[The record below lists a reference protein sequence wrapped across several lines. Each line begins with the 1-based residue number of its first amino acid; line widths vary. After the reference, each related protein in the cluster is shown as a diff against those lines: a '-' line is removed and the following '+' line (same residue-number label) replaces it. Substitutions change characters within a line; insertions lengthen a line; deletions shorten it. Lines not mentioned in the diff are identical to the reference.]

1 MTSVKIF
8 ENPEFGKVRVVDQN
22 GEPWFAASDIAKA
35 LGYANPQE
43 ATREHCKKVNKITQ
57 PSESLI
63 SVNRPP
69 VYINIIPESDVYR
82 LVMRSNLPSA
92 ERFQDWVCEEVLPSI
107 RKTGG
112 YGTVALPNFSDPVEA
127 ARAWADKEEQ
137 RRLEEHAKLMALETI
152 EVQKPLVQIAEE
164 RIDKKGCFSI
174 TDVNRSLGL
183 KRGERKVSEVIR
195 QAMLRCFSGKGKERH
210 NIEGTVD
217 FMDQPLMEISRR
229 VGIGGPLYQVHKK
242 AYEAHD
248 MVRKGDSERA
258 RNELLDI
265 IIYTA
270 ATVLL
275 LDEQKEDK

>member
-1 MTSVKIF
+1 MNEVELLF
-8 ENPEFGKVRVVDQN
+8 NQVRL
-22 GEPWFAASDIAKA
+22 GESSKKTLEKLAQELLDKHNEVYPSDK
-35 LGYANPQE
+35 LQLDFWDEG
-43 ATREHCKKVNKITQ
+43 H
-57 PSESLI
+57 
-63 SVNRPP
+63 P
-69 VYINIIPESDVYR
+69 VE
-82 LVMRSNLPSA
+82 LRSG
-92 ERFQDWVCEEVLPSI
+92 ERFNVVISARSAYNDLPTYIYCSTQELDNPYI
-107 RKTGG
+107 YYDRINEYK
-112 YGTVALPNFSDPVEA
+112 VEGD
-127 ARAWADKEEQ
+127 RE
-137 RRLEEHAKLMALETI
+137 
-152 EVQKPLVQIAEE
+152 
-164 RIDKKGCFSI
+164 I
-174 TDVNRSLGL
+174 TN
-183 KRGERKVSEVIR
+183 GERKVSEVIH

-229 VGIGGPLYQVHKK
+229 TGIGGPLYQVHKK

>member
-1 MTSVKIF
+1 MNVQ
-8 ENPEFGKVRVVDQN
+8 EWLEGL
-22 GEPWFAASDIAKA
+22 EYLAK
-35 LGYANPQE
+35 E
-43 ATREHCKKVNKITQ
+43 ATPGPWTKSEQGTNETYHHRIERYYGGKEVPEHIA
-57 PSESLI
+57 
-63 SVNRPP
+63 
-69 VYINIIPESDVYR
+69 YI
-82 LVMRSNLPSA
+82 
-92 ERFQDWVCEEVLPSI
+92 VLPSVFGNLNDAAYIVAACNAVPRLIEMVKYLSEESRVETNGANTWRI
-107 RKTGG
+107 RESKTVLQEA
-112 YGTVALPNFSDPVEA
+112 YEATDPKRKAVAEDHSKGELIMESDNEYKV
-127 ARAWADKEEQ
+127 
-137 RRLEEHAKLMALETI
+137 
-152 EVQKPLVQIAEE
+152 
-164 RIDKKGCFSI
+164 KGDREI
-174 TDVNRSLGL
+174 TN
-183 KRGERKVSEVIR
+183 GERNVDEVIG

-248 MVRKGDSERA
+248 MVRKGDFERA

>member
-1 MTSVKIF
+1 MDAHKFLEKLEYLAKYATPGPWTKSEQGTNETYHHRIERYYGGKEIPEHIAYVVLPNVFGNVGDAAYIVAACNAVPRLVEMVKYLS
-8 ENPEFGKVRVVDQN
+8 EESRVETN
-22 GEPWFAASDIAKA
+22 GTNTWRIRKSQDI
-35 LGYANPQE
+35 LQE
-43 ATREHCKKVNKITQ
+43 AYEATDPKRNLESEE
-57 PSESLI
+57 PSNTLTWTNEI
-63 SVNRPP
+63 
-69 VYINIIPESDVYR
+69 
-82 LVMRSNLPSA
+82 
-92 ERFQDWVCEEVLPSI
+92 
-107 RKTGG
+107 
-112 YGTVALPNFSDPVEA
+112 PVEGN
-127 ARAWADKEEQ
+127 RE
-137 RRLEEHAKLMALETI
+137 
-152 EVQKPLVQIAEE
+152 
-164 RIDKKGCFSI
+164 I
-174 TDVNRSLGL
+174 TN
-183 KRGERKVSEVIR
+183 GERKVGEVIH

-275 LDEQKEDK
+275 LDEQKECK

>member
-1 MTSVKIF
+1 MEINLYLPPPNMCKDCGEEYPFLENDKPADYRGPLSSYLFKVVCPRCGNKSKEWLPQREAILEWNNNNPIKVK
-8 ENPEFGKVRVVDQN
+8 ELAG
-22 GEPWFAASDIAKA
+22 GE
-35 LGYANPQE
+35 
-43 ATREHCKKVNKITQ
+43 
-57 PSESLI
+57 LI
-63 SVNRPP
+63 M
-69 VYINIIPESDVYR
+69 ESDNEYKV
-82 LVMRSNLPSA
+82 
-92 ERFQDWVCEEVLPSI
+92 
-107 RKTGG
+107 
-112 YGTVALPNFSDPVEA
+112 
-127 ARAWADKEEQ
+127 
-137 RRLEEHAKLMALETI
+137 
-152 EVQKPLVQIAEE
+152 
-164 RIDKKGCFSI
+164 KGDREI
-174 TDVNRSLGL
+174 TN
-183 KRGERKVSEVIR
+183 GERKVGEVIH

-248 MVRKGDSERA
+248 MVRKGDKDRA

>member
-1 MTSVKIF
+1 MNAQEWLEELEYFAKEATPGPWTKSEQGTNETYHHRIERYYGGKEVPEHIAYIVLPHVFGNLNDAAYIVAACNAVPRLVEMVKYLS
-8 ENPEFGKVRVVDQN
+8 EKSRVETN
-22 GEPWFAASDIAKA
+22 GTNTWRIRESKTV
-35 LGYANPQE
+35 LQE
-43 ATREHCKKVNKITQ
+43 AYEATDPKRKTAAEDHSNTLEWNNNPTKVK
-57 PSESLI
+57 ELAGGELI
-63 SVNRPP
+63 M
-69 VYINIIPESDVYR
+69 ESDNEYKVKGYR
-82 LVMRSNLPSA
+82 
-92 ERFQDWVCEEVLPSI
+92 E
-107 RKTGG
+107 
-112 YGTVALPNFSDPVEA
+112 
-127 ARAWADKEEQ
+127 
-137 RRLEEHAKLMALETI
+137 
-152 EVQKPLVQIAEE
+152 
-164 RIDKKGCFSI
+164 I
-174 TDVNRSLGL
+174 TN
-183 KRGERKVSEVIR
+183 GERKVGEVIH

-248 MVRKGDSERA
+248 MVRKGDKDRA

>member
-1 MTSVKIF
+1 MIEELPDNCFKGITIPDGMSDQDVLKIF
-8 ENPEFGKVRVVDQN
+8 RDGFYSEFVK
-22 GEPWFAASDIAKA
+22 
-35 LGYANPQE
+35 
-43 ATREHCKKVNKITQ
+43 
-57 PSESLI
+57 
-63 SVNRPP
+63 NR
-69 VYINIIPESDVYR
+69 YR
-82 LVMRSNLPSA
+82 GGAMRS
-92 ERFQDWVCEEVLPSI
+92 
-107 RKTGG
+107 
-112 YGTVALPNFSDPVEA
+112 
-127 ARAWADKEEQ
+127 
-137 RRLEEHAKLMALETI
+137 LENETTN
-152 EVQKPLVQIAEE
+152 EYKV
-164 RIDKKGCFSI
+164 KGDREI
-174 TDVNRSLGL
+174 TN
-183 KRGERKVSEVIR
+183 GERKVSEVIH

-229 VGIGGPLYQVHKK
+229 TGIGGPLYQVHKK